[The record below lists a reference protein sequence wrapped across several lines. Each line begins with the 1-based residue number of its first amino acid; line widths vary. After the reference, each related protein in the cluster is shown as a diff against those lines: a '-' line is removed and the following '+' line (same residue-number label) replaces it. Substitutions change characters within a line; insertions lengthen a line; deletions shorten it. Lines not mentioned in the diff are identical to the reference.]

1 MTNLFYTLQRLT
13 TSFVASD
20 IMIRK
25 DQIISAENEDK
36 ALQLL
41 NQNPQYDVIP
51 LHREGHL
58 VAFLERGSV
67 KSKRIQIKD
76 AVSAGTPILDI
87 VGTFCDRQ
95 HLFVLGQCEIIGLI
109 HFSDLNDPVVKL
121 PYFLLLEGLERKITD
136 SIRQSVNKHALE
148 RIITDPKRL
157 ADIMGKMSELQN
169 KKADRNLV
177 TLLYFREILESARY
191 FNKLQLETRQ
201 IEDLSCI
208 RNRVAHAAVDE
219 LVESQQDVRR
229 LSRVHRICMDLLF
242 ESKSA

>member
-1 MTNLFYTLQRLT
+1 MTDLFDTLQRLI

-20 IMIRK
+20 IMIPK
-25 DQIISAENEDK
+25 DQILSAENEVK

-51 LHREGHL
+51 LNSNGHL
-58 VAFLERGSV
+58 VGFLERGNA
-67 KSKRIQIKD
+67 KSKRIQIED

-87 VGTFCDRQ
+87 VGSFCDRQ

-109 HFSDLNDPVVKL
+109 HFSDLNDSVVKL

-136 SIRQSVNKHALE
+136 SIRPSVNEHALS

-157 ADIMGKMSELQN
+157 REIMGKNSELQN
-169 KKADRNLV
+169 KKADRDLV
-177 TLLYFREILESARY
+177 SLLYFREILESACY
-191 FNKLQLETRQ
+191 FDKLQLETSR

-208 RNRVAHAAVDE
+208 RNRVAHAAADE
-219 LVESQQDVRR
+219 LIESQQDVRR
-229 LSRVHRICMDLLF
+229 LIRVHRICMDLLF
-242 ESKSA
+242 GTRSA

>member
-1 MTNLFYTLQRLT
+1 
-13 TSFVASD
+13 
-20 IMIRK
+20 MIPK
-25 DQIISAENEDK
+25 DQIVSAENEEN
-36 ALQLL
+36 ALKLL

-51 LHREGHL
+51 LHSKGHL
-58 VAFLERGSV
+58 VGFLERNNA

-87 VGTFCDRQ
+87 VGTFCNKQ

-121 PYFLLLEGLERKITD
+121 PYFLLLEGLERKVTD
-136 SIRQSVNKHALE
+136 SIRQLVDENALI

-157 ADIMGKMSELQN
+157 KDIMGKMSALQN
-169 KKADRNLV
+169 KKADRDLV

-191 FNKLQLETRQ
+191 FNKLQLETSQ

-208 RNRVAHAAVDE
+208 RNRVAHAAADE
-219 LVESQQDVRR
+219 LIESQQDIRW
-229 LSRVHRICMDLLF
+229 LSRIYRICMDLLF
-242 ESKSA
+242 ENRIA

>member
-1 MTNLFYTLQRLT
+1 MTNLFNTLQRPI

-20 IMIRK
+20 IMISK
-25 DQIISAENEDK
+25 DQIVSAGNEDK
-36 ALQLL
+36 ALQLF

-58 VAFLERGSV
+58 VGFLERGNV
-67 KSKRIQIKD
+67 KSKRIQIED
-76 AVSAGTPILDI
+76 VVSAGTPILDI

-136 SIRQSVNKHALE
+136 SIRQSVNEQALP

-157 ADIMGKMSELQN
+157 RDINGK
-169 KKADRNLV
+169 
-177 TLLYFREILESARY
+177 
-191 FNKLQLETRQ
+191 
-201 IEDLSCI
+201 
-208 RNRVAHAAVDE
+208 
-219 LVESQQDVRR
+219 DV
-229 LSRVHRICMDLLF
+229 
-242 ESKSA
+242 

>member
-1 MTNLFYTLQRLT
+1 MTNLFDTLQRLIT
-13 TSFVASD
+13 IFVASD
-20 IMIRK
+20 IMVPK

-41 NQNPQYDVIP
+41 DQNPQYDVIP
-51 LHREGHL
+51 LHKEGYL

-67 KSKRIQIKD
+67 KPKRIQIQD

-95 HLFVLGQCEIIGLI
+95 HLFVLGQCEILGMI

-136 SIRQSVNKHALE
+136 SIRQSVNKHALQK
-148 RIITDPKRL
+148 IITDPKRL
-157 ADIMGKMSELQN
+157 ANIMGKMSELQN
-169 KKADRNLV
+169 KQADRDLV

-191 FNKLQLETRQ
+191 FDKLQLETTQ

-208 RNRVAHAAVDE
+208 RNRVAHAAADE
-219 LVESQQDVRR
+219 LVESHQDVRR
-229 LSRVHRICMDLLF
+229 LSRVHRICVDLLF
-242 ESKSA
+242 ESRGA

>member
-1 MTNLFYTLQRLT
+1 MTNLFNTLQRLI
-13 TSFVASD
+13 TSFVVSD
-20 IMIRK
+20 IMISK

-41 NQNPQYDVIP
+41 SQNPQYDVIP
-51 LHREGHL
+51 LHSKGHL
-58 VAFLERGSV
+58 VGFLERGNV
-67 KSKRIQIKD
+67 KPKKIQIKD
-76 AVSAGTPILDI
+76 TVSAGTPILKI
-87 VGTFCDRQ
+87 VVSFCDRQ

-136 SIRQSVNKHALE
+136 SIRQSVNEHALPQ
-148 RIITDPKRL
+148 IITNPKRL
-157 ADIMGKMSELQN
+157 RDIKEKMSELQN
-169 KKADRNLV
+169 KKADRDLV

-191 FNKLQLETRQ
+191 FDKLQLETSQ

-208 RNRVAHAAVDE
+208 RNRVAHAAADE
-219 LVESQQDVRR
+219 LIESQQDVRR

-242 ESKSA
+242 ENKSV